1 MRCAVPDRTRRPARY
16 AAGPVSGNDSH
27 AGRLAAVERAFRTLP
42 DRYLG
47 AEPGF
52 DATYH
57 IRLGDVGHTWEVRVT
72 THGARVRKGCTNRE
86 PDVTIGTDSVT
97 WMQLR
102 EGRLS
107 GIEAFS
113 QRRLYAR
120 GKLDLAIAF
129 EGLFRL
135 PSGRAPL
142 LRVHDV
148 KLGRTRVST
157 LTMGAGRDVLLLH
170 GLGATKASFYDTAAA
185 LSRGYRVHALDLPG
199 FGSSS
204 KPATAPYNPAY
215 FAESVLGVMDQLGV
229 ERAHVVGNSLGGR
242 VAIEVG
248 LRAPER
254 VHGLALL
261 CPAVAF
267 IRRGLHPV
275 VRLLRP
281 ELGVL
286 PHRFARGTVENQLL
300 DLFADPSVLDP
311 SVADVVVDEFQRIYG
326 SAGARLAFLSAA
338 RNVYL
343 DKPHGRDGF
352 YTRLADLSKPSLFV
366 WATHDRLIP
375 AAFARHVAEALPAA
389 EQIVIDACG
398 HAPQIER
405 PEQINGLLGRFFA
418 RVDALDAPARAAAR
432 RAAAA

>member
-1 MRCAVPDRTRRPARY
+1 
-16 AAGPVSGNDSH
+16 VSGKDPK
-27 AGRLAAVERAFRTLP
+27 ARRLSLVDAAFRTLP

-47 AEPGF
+47 ADPGF

-57 IRLGDVGHTWEVRVT
+57 IKLGDIGRTWEVRAT
-72 THGARVRKGCTNRE
+72 THGARVRKGLTRRE
-86 PDVTIGTDSVT
+86 PDVVIGTDAAT
-97 WMQLR
+97 WLSLR
-102 EGRLS
+102 EGKCS
-107 GIEAFS
+107 GVEAFS
-113 QRRLYAR
+113 ERKLYAR
-120 GKLDLAIAF
+120 GNLDLAVAF

-135 PSGRAPL
+135 PNGREPL
-142 LRVHDV
+142 QRVHDV
-148 KLGRTRVST
+148 KVGRQRVST
-157 LTMGAGRDVLLLH
+157 LTMGQGRDILLIH
-170 GLGATKASFYDTAAA
+170 GLGATKASFFETAAA
-185 LSRGYRVHALDLPG
+185 LSPHYRVHALDLPG

-204 KPATAPYNPAY
+204 KPLTAPYNAGW
-215 FAESVLGVMDQLGV
+215 FAEQVLGVMDELAID
-229 ERAHVVGNSLGGR
+229 RAHIVGNSLGGR

-254 VHGLALL
+254 VHGLGLL

-286 PHRFARGTVENQLL
+286 PHRFARGTVESQLL
-300 DLFADPSVLDP
+300 DLFADPGALDP
-311 SVADVVVDEFQRIYG
+311 SVADIVVDEFQRIYG

-343 DKPHGRDGF
+343 DKPFGKGGF
-352 YTRLADLSKPSLFV
+352 YPRLSELTRPSMFV
-366 WATHDRLIP
+366 WSSHDRLIP
-375 AAFARHVAEALPAA
+375 AGFARHVAEWLPGA
-389 EQIVIDACG
+389 EQIVVDACG

-405 PEQINGLLGRFFA
+405 PQQTNSLLRRFLA
-418 RVDALDAPARAAAR
+418 RVDALEVPGRPARTR